1 MSNCNAKN
9 QSRFGC
15 LLAAA
20 LMVAAGDVVAAR
32 EEVLLNAS
40 AGAFYDSNR
49 TLVEGDGNE
58 VNGTHQRARVRYQAA
73 TESSSIEGAF
83 NALEQQLPGYEYLE
97 NDRLGISL
105 AGNGKFERSNLNSS
119 LSVQRDT
126 TLSTEVQA
134 AGVINENKD
143 RLLSTLAGGYGYLVT
158 ERDQLNIG
166 VSAEKVDYDD
176 IRSAQLAE
184 YLFYGVDAG
193 YSRSLNETTRLQF
206 SLYESVL
213 DNDESGLTSDTV
225 GFIVNLEQQI
235 SPVWHWKAG
244 LGRRESRYEW
254 EMLPGSADDFEGTDR
269 SRVSDFELTYDG
281 ETARV
286 KLFGAYDL
294 VPSSGGNLVARRSA
308 GATMLQSWSA
318 VQNTLLSMRY
328 WEQRSDL
335 AIKSGEDLDSLQ
347 LTLEHNWRLLRKM
360 NLVFRYSR
368 FDRLLLATDARA
380 DSDFVEIEI
389 AWIED
394 PLSM

>member
-1 MSNCNAKN
+1 MSNRSENIP
-9 QSRFGC
+9 SRFGW
-15 LLAAA
+15 LLVAA
-20 LMVAAGDVVAAR
+20 LMMAAGDVVAAR

-83 NALEQQLPGYEYLE
+83 NVLEQQLPGYEYLE
-97 NDRLGISL
+97 NDRFGISFT
-105 AGNGKFERSNLNSS
+105 GNGEFERSNLNSS

-143 RLLSTLAGGYGYLVT
+143 RLLSTLAGGYGYLLT

-225 GFIVNLEQQI
+225 GFIVNLEQQL
-235 SPVWHWKAG
+235 SPVWRWKAG

-254 EMLPGSADDFEGTDR
+254 DMLQGSADDFEGTDR
-269 SRVSDFELTYDG
+269 SRVSDFELAYDG
-281 ETARV
+281 ETARM

>member
-213 DNDESGLTSDTV
+213 DNDESGLISDTV

>member
-143 RLLSTLAGGYGYLVT
+143 RLLSTLAGGYGYRVT

-213 DNDESGLTSDTV
+213 DNDESGLISDTV

>member
-1 MSNCNAKN
+1 MSNRSENIPSC
-9 QSRFGC
+9 FGW
-15 LLAAA
+15 LLVAA
-20 LMVAAGDVVAAR
+20 LMMAAGDVVAAR

-58 VNGTHQRARVRYQAA
+58 VNGTHQRARVSYQAA

-83 NALEQQLPGYEYLE
+83 NVLEQQLPGYEYLE
-97 NDRLGISL
+97 NDRFGISFT
-105 AGNGKFERSNLNSS
+105 GNGEFERSNLNSS

-213 DNDESGLTSDTV
+213 DNDESGLISDTV

>member
-9 QSRFGC
+9 KSRFGC

-143 RLLSTLAGGYGYLVT
+143 RLLSTLTGGYGYLVT

-193 YSRSLNETTRLQF
+193 YSRSLSETTQLQF

-235 SPVWHWKAG
+235 SPVWRWKAG

-294 VPSSGGNLVARRSA
+294 VPSSGGSLVARRSV
-308 GATMLQSWSA
+308 GTTVLQSWSA
-318 VQNTLLSMRY
+318 VQNTFLSMRY